1 MTIPHVSADRLVLA
15 SASPRRRELLQRLG
29 IVFEVRPADVDET
42 PRAGEEPPT
51 LARRLAADKAQAV
64 ATGADGAW
72 VLGADTVVDV
82 DGVTFGKPTDD
93 VDAARMLRALAGR
106 THLVHTG
113 VAVRRPV
120 GALVTEV
127 VTTEVTF
134 AELSDEVI
142 AWYVATG
149 EPSDKAGAYG
159 LQGIGGALVERI
171 DGNVSN
177 VLGLPLTT
185 VRRLLGPVG

>member
-1 MTIPHVSADRLVLA
+1 MRSNKE
-15 SASPRRRELLQRLG
+15 SPN
-29 IVFEVRPADVDET
+29 
-42 PRAGEEPPT
+42 
-51 LARRLAADKAQAV
+51 LARRLAADKARAV
-64 ATGADGAW
+64 AAGADGAW

-113 VAVRRPV
+113 VAVRRPD

-159 LQGIGGALVERI
+159 LQVIGGALVERI